1 MRDFAFSISLALSDI
16 SSLQSAGVGRWVSG
30 QSISVASPCCPTV
43 HQKITAQYALAKNP
57 ENLTARQREKLSE
70 LKRAEGHLAR
80 AWTLKK
86 DLKGRLPRKGC
97 A

>member
-1 MRDFAFSISLALSDI
+1 MHSRRIPEDLS
-16 SSLQSAGVGRWVSG
+16 
-30 QSISVASPCCPTV
+30 
-43 HQKITAQYALAKNP
+43 
-57 ENLTARQREKLSE
+57 ARQREKLSK
-70 LKRAEGHLAR
+70 LKRSEGNLAR